1 MFKQSYSKRIL
12 GGRVLGFPHRKRL
25 QDISE
30 ACKEYFGLKALDIG
44 CGDLEFDKNIIP
56 NQELFIGIDLNWEGN
71 LLIAKEN
78 ITQNNW
84 KNTGIVE
91 AKAEHLPFK
100 SNSFN
105 FLLCCET
112 LEHVSDVTTVLH
124 EMCKVTMQDTVLV
137 ISVPIEYGP
146 ILLLKEFFRYIN
158 SFMIYSN
165 SNCRENRTEKYSFT
179 ELFYAGILCKTDK
192 VKRVEKAHKGFDNKK
207 ILELFMKDFILI
219 KKFNT
224 PFKWAPDV
232 FSYGCI
238 MIFKKGKLPV

>member
-1 MFKQSYSKRIL
+1 
-12 GGRVLGFPHRKRL
+12 
-25 QDISE
+25 
-30 ACKEYFGLKALDIG
+30 
-44 CGDLEFDKNIIP
+44 
-56 NQELFIGIDLNWEGN
+56 
-71 LLIAKEN
+71 
-78 ITQNNW
+78 
-84 KNTGIVE
+84 
-91 AKAEHLPFK
+91 
-100 SNSFN
+100 
-105 FLLCCET
+105 
-112 LEHVSDVTTVLH
+112 
-124 EMCKVTMQDTVLV
+124 
-137 ISVPIEYGP
+137 
-146 ILLLKEFFRYIN
+146 
-158 SFMIYSN
+158 MIYSN